1 MKWPACKCNL
11 QIQYNTKQNP
21 HPVLHAKRK
30 KNPKTQGEPEN
41 IVDKQAM
48 LSRKNNA
55 GDVINPISRHNTDPG
70 KKKNMVMAKKQI
82 DVSMTENR
90 SLNHK

>member
-1 MKWPACKCNL
+1 MKWPACKSDL

-41 IVDKQAM
+41 NVDKQAM

-70 KKKNMVMAKKQI
+70 KKKI
-82 DVSMTENR
+82 W
-90 SLNHK
+90 